1 MRDELNRYKEQRPLQ
16 NDAETTRQIETKI
29 QERQA
34 RDEQHELDR
43 LERQRQRE
51 LVIAR
56 EAKRNYKPPSVEPTS
71 LSTPT
76 ESDVESTPSS
86 TSGSEQTIPFDEAA
100 LNTRPVYDRSTKPQS
115 RPPVETPAPRVR
127 DFSPVVGQNVVR
139 LCVGDCSCRWPTI
152 NSPCQINK
160 LTFRGHWLQISL
172 RLNHFAGRAQSRAV
186 RTQSMFKP
194 KERTIRKW
202 WWSSCGVLS

>member
-1 MRDELNRYKEQRPLQ
+1 MQ

-56 EAKRNYKPPSVEPTS
+56 EAKRNYKPPSVESTS
-71 LSTPT
+71 PATPT
-76 ESDVESTPSS
+76 DNDVESTPCPIN
-86 TSGSEQTIPFDEAA
+86 GIEHTIPFDEPA

-115 RPPVETPAPRVR
+115 KPPMETPAPRVR
-127 DFSPVVGQNVVR
+127 DFSPVVGQNVVS
-139 LCVGDCSCRWPTI
+139 LCG
-152 NSPCQINK
+152 
-160 LTFRGHWLQISL
+160 
-172 RLNHFAGRAQSRAV
+172 
-186 RTQSMFKP
+186 
-194 KERTIRKW
+194 
-202 WWSSCGVLS
+202 